1 MILTRAQLDQ
11 LFAQMR
17 ADAPNETCG
26 MLGGRDGRVL
36 KIYPIA
42 NAAQNRVTHYL
53 MDGGEQLRAMQDM
66 DDNGLDILAIYHSHP
81 ASPPYPSETDLRD
94 AWDSAL
100 QEPRYPD
107 SIYLILSMRKPD
119 APEIGAYRLRAQ
131 TVTEIPLNIVP

>member
-1 MILTRAQLDQ
+1 
-11 LFAQMR
+11 
-17 ADAPNETCG
+17 
-26 MLGGRDGRVL
+26 
-36 KIYPIA
+36 
-42 NAAQNRVTHYL
+42 

-94 AWDSAL
+94 AWDSVL